1 MNFIS
6 LAVCKSLNFC
16 CIGKKMCELAHA
28 FIVPSDGLEISIL
41 AYLKQDQK
49 STLPKQV

>member
-1 MNFIS
+1 
-6 LAVCKSLNFC
+6 
-16 CIGKKMCELAHA
+16 MCELAHA

-49 STLPKQV
+49 STLPKEVRSNTSTRAHVLL